1 MSLSLSV
8 SWYRSPHYVPRCRV
22 HGGRTCV
29 SLRRAFYVG
38 VHRTVS
44 DIEREKDNGIRGPRQ
59 RERDETLSK
68 PRTLSWIEEEGL
80 FPWKILWKTFR
91 SASSLRECIILFF
104 LSFCRFVLKRI
115 FFVEFGERETFV
127 RTFLISFKEKKR
139 KMWTIMYAEVEIL
152 RGILS

>member
-68 PRTLSWIEEEGL
+68 PRTLSWIEKEGL
-80 FPWKILWKTFR
+80 FPWKILLENISIGQFAPR
-91 SASSLRECIILFF
+91 MYNSF
-104 LSFCRFVLKRI
+104 LSF
-115 FFVEFGERETFV
+115 
-127 RTFLISFKEKKR
+127 FL
-139 KMWTIMYAEVEIL
+139 
-152 RGILS
+152 

>member
-1 MSLSLSV
+1 MLACSFSQVVSGSGTRRVFTRKLLLNLHTPIESSHSSIEPPIFLSLSLWRTEAWRKGERCVSLSLSV

-91 SASSLRECIILFF
+91 SASSL
-104 LSFCRFVLKRI
+104 
-115 FFVEFGERETFV
+115 
-127 RTFLISFKEKKR
+127 
-139 KMWTIMYAEVEIL
+139 
-152 RGILS
+152 

>member
-1 MSLSLSV
+1 MLACSFSQVVSGSGTRRVFTRKLLLNLHTPIESSHSSIEPPIFLLSLLV
-8 SWYRSPHYVPRCRV
+8 SLEKRGEKEKGACVYLSRYRSPHYVPRCRV

-91 SASSLRECIILFF
+91 SASSL
-104 LSFCRFVLKRI
+104 
-115 FFVEFGERETFV
+115 
-127 RTFLISFKEKKR
+127 
-139 KMWTIMYAEVEIL
+139 
-152 RGILS
+152 